1 MFTLCGGY
9 WWVRD
14 LSVILLAYFEVLNV
28 QKEKN
33 CKYITSKLKKN
44 KNTKIRWGQDHQS
57 SKQLSMDPQDM
68 HMPTT
73 HQRNDY

>member
-33 CKYITSKLKKN
+33 CKYITSKLKK
-44 KNTKIRWGQDHQS
+44 IRTPKYGGARITNRQ
-57 SKQLSMDPQDM
+57 
-68 HMPTT
+68 
-73 HQRNDY
+73 NN